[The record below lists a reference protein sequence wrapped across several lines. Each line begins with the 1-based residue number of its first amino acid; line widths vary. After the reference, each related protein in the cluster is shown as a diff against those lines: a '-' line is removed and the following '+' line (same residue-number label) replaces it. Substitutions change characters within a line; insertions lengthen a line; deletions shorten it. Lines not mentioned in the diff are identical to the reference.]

1 MYAFV
6 CGAHGGNRRFE
17 RLLPPFSFMRV
28 LVRSSCVS
36 RMSRFRCISR
46 RLPASSRSYAGCG
59 GRTRR
64 SAASAV
70 RQHGNPEASRFFRKS
85 RSKKIFIRAVTYPYP
100 IASVRTRSIGLYML
114 PNPNNSLILFC
125 KRRLSRHNRR
135 WRFRARRVRCG
146 SFCAELRALL
156 FLWRTPSKGAK
167 DFPIAQICFR

>member
-1 MYAFV
+1 MPVIVFLLQSV
-6 CGAHGGNRRFE
+6 NRCSHQQLR
-17 RLLPPFSFMRV
+17 PQN
-28 LVRSSCVS
+28 CD
-36 RMSRFRCISR
+36 SRFQS
-46 RLPASSRSYAGCG
+46 AVFKYAEFSSRSYAGCG

-85 RSKKIFIRAVTYPYP
+85 RPKKIFIRAATHPYP

-146 SFCAELRALL
+146 SFFAELRALL
-156 FLWRTPSKGAK
+156 FLRRAPSKGAK
-167 DFPIAQICFR
+167 DFPSVRKCFR